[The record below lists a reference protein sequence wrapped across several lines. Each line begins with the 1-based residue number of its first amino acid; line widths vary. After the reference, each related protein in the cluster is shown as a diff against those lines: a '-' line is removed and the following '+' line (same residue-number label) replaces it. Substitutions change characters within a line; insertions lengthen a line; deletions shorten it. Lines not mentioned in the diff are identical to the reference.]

1 MVNKKWLALGIIIVF
16 LFLSVGGSYYY
27 WTVTRIETRNYNPE
41 IVINP
46 QRQYTIEVWDFKNP
60 HIYIN
65 EEMQVEVWKKITDDF
80 RTVYPNIHIDVVL
93 LEEEEY
99 LEAIEKGIR
108 NNKMADIVID
118 WLGTPFVDLEMQMP
132 VHKYHSLTEEDYLKG
147 TLDYVTYN
155 DRFVAYPLIAI
166 PNLLIGNQ
174 DILAECVNVIEIA
187 VEGWSL
193 EEFTDTIIKMKNICS
208 YPVTVFDYK
217 GSFTSNLLVQGGV
230 ESILEDRNFSW
241 YGHTLVSWFMQVDKL
256 KDQGLIYGNK
266 MWLRDFWQGEVG
278 LLAGAQTWVVTEN
291 NNRNQALSE
300 GKIRGAGST
309 KRINTILLPYPYY
322 AEHGKNY
329 GMEQV
334 SAVPFSQRQYKG
346 EDHSK
351 AVMEFLAF
359 MGPTYSMGFS
369 NIPGF
374 IPASN
379 ALTRQWS
386 EENGLDPYSSRSIQL
401 SAINGRP
408 VKSRYFRDLH
418 REEEALKKV
427 QPILDDYWFDK
438 IQLQEFIQKM
448 SNQ

>member
-1 MVNKKWLALGIIIVF
+1 MNKKWLTIGIIIIFIF
-16 LFLSVGGSYYY
+16 LTVGITYYY

-46 QRQYTIEVWDFKNP
+46 QKQYTIEVWDFKNP
-60 HIYIN
+60 HIYIS
-65 EEMQVEVWKKITDDF
+65 EAMQVEVWKKITDEF
-80 RTVYPNIHIDVVL
+80 RAAYPNIQVDVKL

-118 WLGTPFVDLEMQMP
+118 WLGTPFIDLNMQMP
-132 VHKYHSLTEEDYLKG
+132 VHKYHSLTEEEYLKG
-147 TLDYVTYN
+147 TIEYVTYK
-155 DRFVAYPLIAI
+155 DGIVAYPLIAI

-174 DILAECVNVIEIA
+174 EILDEYVNVIEIA

-193 EEFTDTIIKMKNICS
+193 EHFIDTITKMKDICQ
-208 YPVTVFDYK
+208 YPVSVFDYK
-217 GSFTSNLLVQGGV
+217 GSFTPNLLVQGGV
-230 ESILEDRNFSW
+230 ESIIEDKKFSW

-256 KDQGLIYGNK
+256 KNQGLINGNK
-266 MWLRDFWQGEVG
+266 MWLRDFWQGDIG
-278 LLAGAQTWVVTEN
+278 LLAGAQTWVVTETA
-291 NNRNQALSE
+291 NRNQALSE
-300 GKIRGAGST
+300 GKIRDAAST
-309 KRINTILLPYPYY
+309 KQIKTILLPYPYY
-322 AEHGKNY
+322 AEHGNNY

-359 MGPTYSMGFS
+359 MGPNYSLGFS

-379 ALTRQWS
+379 TVTKQWS
-386 EENGLDPYSSRSIQL
+386 EQNGLDPYSSRSIQL

-408 VKSRYFRDLH
+408 IKSRYFRDLH
-418 REEEALKKV
+418 REEQALEKV
-427 QPILDDYWFDK
+427 QPILDDYWLGN
-438 IQLQEFIQKM
+438 IQLQEFIQRM